1 MTRNTLVRNLAL
13 VAALAITVPVFAKPV
28 NKSLP
33 ISQNVKVG
41 KVDVKAGDYRATID
55 DNHVTLLNGKKVIAE
70 SAGRWETRDAKSP
83 YTGIVA
89 DANGRVLELRFE
101 GKAEVFILS
110 E

>member
-1 MTRNTLVRNLAL
+1 MKRNSLVRNLAL
-13 VAALAITVPVFAKPV
+13 LSALAFTVPAFAKPV
-28 NKSLP
+28 TKSLP
-33 ISQNVKVG
+33 LAQNVKMG

-55 DNHVTLLNGKKVIAE
+55 NNHLTLLNGKKVVAE

-89 DANGRVLELRFE
+89 DADGRVLEIRFE

>member
-13 VAALAITVPVFAKPV
+13 FAALAITVPVFAKPV

-70 SAGRWETRDAKSP
+70 SAGRWETRDNKSP